1 MEHNI
6 SLKSTVNFLSNLR
19 RSSFIIRHWG
29 NRTRF
34 HKPIARVTLFDQVSS
49 LRSQLERW
57 NNGIL
62 EYWVFFT
69 RLLSSQPERV

>member
-29 NRTRF
+29 NRTRL

-49 LRSQLERW
+49 LRS
-57 NNGIL
+57 
-62 EYWVFFT
+62 
-69 RLLSSQPERV
+69 